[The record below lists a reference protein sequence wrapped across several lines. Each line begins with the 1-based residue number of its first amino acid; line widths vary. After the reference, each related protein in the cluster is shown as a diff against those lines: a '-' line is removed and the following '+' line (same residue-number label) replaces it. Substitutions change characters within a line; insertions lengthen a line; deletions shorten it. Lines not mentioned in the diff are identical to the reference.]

1 VVASG
6 TLRFARRIRHAAL
19 GGHADYENLHL
30 SANERFVVANT
41 KLGHELAGGGR
52 GGADGLL
59 VVDVERAGAP
69 VEKARDI

>member
-19 GGHADYENLHL
+19 GGHADYESLHL
-30 SANERFVVANT
+30 SANERFIVANT
-41 KLGHELAGGGR
+41 KLGHELAGG

-59 VVDVERAGAP
+59 VVDVERAGEP